1 MIMFNQLETNHSL
14 YHIDEDQMNQFKNLA
29 TKWQSIF
36 PNFQSKCMNAL
47 DSWAVILNCWFF
59 LKSHQKDSLFLNSS
73 KAMHYSINIFLIEE
87 LKKIQIIHKIIERN
101 DDDLFYFVAF
111 QLGNDIDLWAYNIF
125 GQNDAADLI
134 EQIIQQPYFLAH
146 LNDDLLSSDKTFHK
160 VQTRAIKIMAQAIRT
175 QNCFMIAVHSAV
187 YSALDM
193 YEVAQ
198 I

>member
-1 MIMFNQLETNHSL
+1 MFNQLETDHSL
-14 YHIDEDQMNQFKNLA
+14 YIIEEDHINQFKNLA
-29 TKWQSIF
+29 AKWQTIF
-36 PNFQSKCMNAL
+36 PDFQSKCMNAL

-59 LKSHQKDSLFLNSS
+59 FKSHQKDSLFLNSS

-87 LKKIQIIHKIIERN
+87 LKKIQIIHKINERN

-111 QLGNDIDLWAYNIF
+111 HLGNDIDLWAYNIL

-146 LNDDLLSSDKTFHK
+146 LNDDLISSDKTFHK
-160 VQTRAIKIMAQAIRT
+160 VQTRAIKIMAHAIRT
-175 QNCFMIAVHSAV
+175 QNCFRIAVHNAV
-187 YSALDM
+187 YRALEM
-193 YEVAQ
+193 YESAK

>member
-1 MIMFNQLETNHSL
+1 MFNQLETDHSL
-14 YHIDEDQMNQFKNLA
+14 YQIDEENIQQFKNLA
-29 TKWQSIF
+29 AKWQTIF
-36 PNFQSKCMNAL
+36 PDFQSKCMNAL

-87 LKKIQIIHKIIERN
+87 LKKIQIIHKITEKN

-111 QLGNDIDLWAYNIF
+111 QLGNNIDLWAYNIF

-146 LNDDLLSSDKTFHK
+146 LNDDLISSDKTFHK
-160 VQTRAIKIMAQAIRT
+160 VQTRAIKYMAQAIRT
-175 QNCFMIAVHSAV
+175 QNSFRIAVHSAV
-187 YSALDM
+187 YRALDI
-193 YEVAQ
+193 YESAK